1 MMQMG
6 VETVVPVS
14 GDIDIAAVQELLPDF
29 ELVERIGR
37 GGMGVV
43 YKARQLALDR
53 VVAIKLLSAEIADK
67 PGFAERF
74 GREAK
79 AMARLNHPNVVAV
92 YDCHQSAKLC
102 YLVME
107 FIDGANLRELTQT
120 GRLSPSEALAIVPQ
134 ICDALQYAHD
144 QGIVHR
150 DIKPENILIDR
161 QGRVK
166 IADFG
171 LAKLLDDASASVELT
186 RSHMVMGT
194 PRYMSPE
201 QVETPLDVDHR
212 ADIYSLGVVI
222 YELLTGELPMGRFA
236 APSEKV
242 QIDVRLDEVV
252 LRTLEKEPQRRYQ
265 QASEVKTDM
274 ESIARTYPGANPGAN
289 PGAPAIPPVVEPKP
303 GPEPKPRFLDGPT
316 NPAAAARWRIVMGI
330 IMIATGLFAPV
341 VLIMKSFSFAFMNA
355 STTTTSPVDLA
366 ESISR
371 SLLYV
376 FPGILLAAFGVFVFV
391 WGLLQRRRP
400 H

>member
-1 MMQMG
+1 
-6 VETVVPVS
+6 
-14 GDIDIAAVQELLPDF
+14 
-29 ELVERIGR
+29 
-37 GGMGVV
+37 
-43 YKARQLALDR
+43 
-53 VVAIKLLSAEIADK
+53 
-67 PGFAERF
+67 
-74 GREAK
+74 
-79 AMARLNHPNVVAV
+79 
-92 YDCHQSAKLC
+92 
-102 YLVME
+102 ME

-120 GRLSPSEALAIVPQ
+120 GRLSPAEALAIVPQ

-171 LAKLLDDASASVELT
+171 LAKLLDDTSASVELT

-201 QVETPLDVDHR
+201 QIETPLDVDHR
-212 ADIYSLGVVI
+212 ADIYSLGVVF

-252 LRTLEKEPQRRYQ
+252 LRTLEKEPERRYQ

-274 ESIARTYPGANPGAN
+274 ESIARTNPASH
-289 PGAPAIPPVVEPKP
+289 PVAPAIPPVVEPKP
-303 GPEPKPRFLDGPT
+303 GPEPKPGFLDGPT
-316 NPAAAARWRIVMGI
+316 NPRAVAHWRIVMGI
-330 IMIATGLFAPV
+330 IMIATGLFAPL
-341 VLIMKSFSFAFMNA
+341 VLIMRAFVFAFQNT
-355 STTTTSPVDLA
+355 STTTSPATFA
-366 ESISR
+366 ELISR
-371 SLLYV
+371 PLLYV
-376 FPGILLAAFGVFVFV
+376 FPGVLLAAFGVFVLV
-391 WGLLQRRRP
+391 WGLLKRRQP